1 MDYVINFS
9 STLTTLGSKKNLLDI
24 FQAIKY
30 GEFEEQI
37 NEYRNQFSID
47 TRKANEVK
55 KSLPCFTTSGYF
67 ETERRKESISHYNS
81 LIHLDYD
88 LKDSSKADEVM
99 SKVIENPYTFA
110 AFRSPTYGVKLFIRT
125 NSSIES
131 HLNYFNE
138 IRKNFDTLLGVESD
152 GAIKDIT
159 RLCFVSDDPDLY
171 LNENSAVFNIESN
184 EDDLMQTL
192 WSFTENNKPYEEGN
206 RNNFIH
212 LYSCNA
218 SRWGIK
224 EDITYSYL
232 VNRCNDLNE
241 HEIMTTIN
249 SAYRQTIGEF
259 NSFGRGSNSSNGTI
273 EFIQNNTLSD
283 RTTLNYDFKSY
294 DSPSIND
301 DWYKLL
307 PQPILEACQQFSG
320 REKDIFLTGL
330 LTTLSAAMHNVY
342 GVYNGEK
349 VNPNLLSFVVAPAAS
364 GKSSIKYSR
373 DILKCYHEVI
383 KASDSFNNKLFFLP
397 ANSSS
402 SMLYELLETNGG
414 IGLIFETE
422 ADTLS
427 NALKQEWGDF
437 SDVLRKDFHNEP
449 ISMARK
455 QNNEYF
461 EVENPRFGVCVT
473 GTPEQVT
480 KLIPSTENGLYSR
493 FLFYSFSE
501 EFVWNDA
508 LLTIEP
514 TKQLY
519 FEEFNSKI
527 CERLSN
533 NQIRE
538 FRFTEEQS
546 IKFNEVFKSLSEQ
559 LVIKYP
565 NAVDQIKRAGLKVY
579 KIAMTLSAFRSTSD
593 EIVCADNDFNFAL
606 NSVTKVYLPHQ
617 INVSIMLYNK
627 HKGLSGQDLMY
638 AKLPHYFSRE
648 DIKAT
653 YDFPPSDRTIT
664 NYLEKLI
671 ESGKI
676 NRIAKGSY
684 MKN

>member
-1 MDYVINFS
+1 MNYEINFS

-37 NEYRNQFSID
+37 KEYRTQLSVDI
-47 TRKANEVK
+47 KEAKKLK

-88 LKDSSKADEVM
+88 LKDSFKADEVM
-99 SKVIENPYTFA
+99 SEVVENPFTFA

-125 NSSIES
+125 SSSIEN
-131 HLNYFNE
+131 HLDYFNE
-138 IRKNFDTLLGVESD
+138 IRNYFDTLLGVESD
-152 GAIKDIT
+152 ETIKDIT

-171 LNENSAVFNIESN
+171 LDENSVIYSIESN

-192 WSFTENNKPYEEGN
+192 WSFTENNKMYKEGN

-224 EDITYSYL
+224 EDITYNYL
-232 VNRCNDLNE
+232 VNRCIDLGE
-241 HEIMTTIN
+241 HEIMTTTN
-249 SAYRQTIGEF
+249 SAYRQTIREF
-259 NSFGRGSNSSNGTI
+259 NRFGRGSNSSNTSI
-273 EFIQNNTLSD
+273 EYTQNSTLGD
-283 RTTLNYDFKSY
+283 RTLNYNFEPH
-294 DSPSIND
+294 DSPSIKD

-307 PQPILEACQQFSG
+307 PQAIFEACQQFSG
-320 REKDIFLTGL
+320 REKDIFITGM

-437 SDVLRKDFHNEP
+437 SDVLRKCFHNEP

-455 QNNEYF
+455 QNSEYF

-473 GTPEQVT
+473 GTPEQVS

-527 CERLSN
+527 CERLSTN
-533 NQIRE
+533 DIRE

-546 IKFNEVFKSLSEQ
+546 VEFNEVFRSLSEQ
-559 LVIKYP
+559 LVARYP
-565 NAVDQIKRAGLKVY
+565 NAIDQIKRAGLKVY
-579 KIAMTLSAFRSTSD
+579 KVAMTLSAFRSTSD
-593 EIVCADNDFNFAL
+593 EIVCNDDDFKFAL
-606 NSVTKVYLPHQ
+606 QTVTEVYLPHQ
-617 INVSIMLYNK
+617 INVSMMLYNK
-627 HKGLSGQDLMY
+627 YKGLSGEELLY
-638 AKLPHYFSRE
+638 VKLPSHFNRE
-648 DIKAT
+648 DIKAA
-653 YDFPPSDRTIT
+653 YEFPPSDRTIT
-664 NYLEKLI
+664 KYLEKLI